1 MSYSM
6 TSVRRLAAGAVGAS
20 AVTGALLF
28 GAAPAANATP
38 ATMGPG
44 HVATAPGFVHTQPA
58 FWGHHHGF
66 GHHHRG
72 FFRHHHRGFFR
83 HHHHSVIRHTVVRRG
98 WW

>member
-66 GHHHRG
+66 GHHRG